1 MPVLIYILLLI
12 NIGRCT
18 DDHIFETKTVDV
30 GDDVTLTCP
39 RKTTWLA
46 SDLFWIRLV
55 PGTFPEA
62 LGGMIAYN
70 FDRVKKTNHMT
81 AKQEPGLFVLHFSKT
96 RLSDTAV
103 YYCIKVEQRNMTF
116 LKGIFLRIKGPEPD
130 ITAVTQDFLSDPVR
144 PGDSVTLQC
153 SVLSDSEKKTC
164 LEDHHV
170 YWFRARS
177 DKSHPSLIY
186 AHRNHSDTCEEGPE
200 VHSPQ
205 KCVYSFS
212 KNVSS
217 SDAGTYYCAVATC
230 GEIIFGNGTKLDI
243 EVVSTCDSQEDNSVV
258 FLLFVAL
265 AISLIVIA
273 FLVYV
278 ITKKSCDCCKAAVS
292 LQTNAATA
300 SGNQQSQQRNEEP
313 LVYSTAVFTR
323 RKTDKAGRRKA
334 TAKEETIYTDVRA
347 FAID

>member
-1 MPVLIYILLLI
+1 
-12 NIGRCT
+12 
-18 DDHIFETKTVDV
+18 KTVDV

-278 ITKKSCDCCKAAVS
+278 ITKKSCDCCKGKKGYVMYQCINISSQKVASFVYFALYFLREMRS
-292 LQTNAATA
+292 LWFTL
-300 SGNQQSQQRNEEP
+300 QQSSPGEKLTKQGEGRQQQRKRQ
-313 LVYSTAVFTR
+313 STLMS
-323 RKTDKAGRRKA
+323 GLSQ
-334 TAKEETIYTDVRA
+334 
-347 FAID
+347 

>member
-1 MPVLIYILLLI
+1 EIHY
-12 NIGRCT
+12 
-18 DDHIFETKTVDV
+18 DHIFETKTVDV

-39 RKTTWLA
+39 RESTWLA
-46 SDLFWIRLV
+46 ANLYWIRLV

-103 YYCIKVEQRNMTF
+103 YYCIKVKQRNMTF
-116 LKGIFLRIKGPEPD
+116 LKGIFLRIKGNSFF
-130 ITAVTQDFLSDPVR
+130 FLPCIYLVHISLNNSYEVR

-170 YWFRARS
+170 YC
-177 DKSHPSLIY
+177 LIY

-243 EVVSTCDSQEDNSVV
+243 EGNGTI
-258 FLLFVAL
+258 FLYNEE
-265 AISLIVIA
+265 IVIIIL
-273 FLVYV
+273 FYQ
-278 ITKKSCDCCKAAVS
+278 IFT
-292 LQTNAATA
+292 
-300 SGNQQSQQRNEEP
+300 SGIQQSQQVKN
-313 LVYSTAVFTR
+313 L
-323 RKTDKAGRRKA
+323 KM
-334 TAKEETIYTDVRA
+334 
-347 FAID
+347 

>member
-1 MPVLIYILLLI
+1 
-12 NIGRCT
+12 
-18 DDHIFETKTVDV
+18 KTVDV

-39 RKTTWLA
+39 RESTWLA
-46 SDLFWIRLV
+46 ANLYWIRLV

-103 YYCIKVEQRNMTF
+103 YYCIKVKQRNMTF

-170 YWFRARS
+170 YC
-177 DKSHPSLIY
+177 LIY

-243 EVVSTCDSQEDNSVV
+243 EVVSTCDSQKDISVV
-258 FLLFVAL
+258 FLLFAVL

-278 ITKKSCDCCKAAVS
+278 ITKNSCDCCKGKKMYSYINVLNCFPKSYHHFFALCFLSEMRS
-292 LQTNAATA
+292 LWFTL
-300 SGNQQSQQRNEEP
+300 QQSSPGEKLTKQGEGRQQQRKRQ
-313 LVYSTAVFTR
+313 STLMSGLSR
-323 RKTDKAGRRKA
+323 
-334 TAKEETIYTDVRA
+334 
-347 FAID
+347 

>member
-1 MPVLIYILLLI
+1 GRYFCLFWAVLTTIRSAVVKYALISVTTAQLGEPVTLSCFFPESEYSNTRIKWYKQTIGDTLLLI
-12 NIGRCT
+12 T
-18 DDHIFETKTVDV
+18 TLMKATAYPTFEEGFPSSRFNVNHTTTSSILTILRTVQEDEAMYHCAV
-30 GDDVTLTCP
+30 
-39 RKTTWLA
+39 TTW
-46 SDLFWIRLV
+46 SKD
-55 PGTFPEA
+55 
-62 LGGMIAYN
+62 
-70 FDRVKKTNHMT
+70 
-81 AKQEPGLFVLHFSKT
+81 HFQKMLNYT
-96 RLSDTAV
+96 VVQWPTV
-103 YYCIKVEQRNMTF
+103 
-116 LKGIFLRIKGPEPD
+116 
-130 ITAVTQDFLSDPVR
+130 SDPVH
-144 PGDSVTLQC
+144 PGDSMTFQC
-153 SVLSDSEKKTC
+153 SKTC

-243 EVVSTCDSQEDNSVV
+243 E
-258 FLLFVAL
+258 
-265 AISLIVIA
+265 
-273 FLVYV
+273 
-278 ITKKSCDCCKAAVS
+278 
-292 LQTNAATA
+292 
-300 SGNQQSQQRNEEP
+300 GN
-313 LVYSTAVFTR
+313 AVFTR

>member
-243 EVVSTCDSQEDNSVV
+243 EGNVV

-278 ITKKSCDCCKAAVS
+278 ITKKSCDCCK
-292 LQTNAATA
+292 
-300 SGNQQSQQRNEEP
+300 GKKGYP

>member
-1 MPVLIYILLLI
+1 EIHY
-12 NIGRCT
+12 
-18 DDHIFETKTVDV
+18 DHIFETKTVDV

-116 LKGIFLRIKGPEPD
+116 LKGIFLRIKGN
-130 ITAVTQDFLSDPVR
+130 R
-144 PGDSVTLQC
+144 DSVTLQC

-243 EVVSTCDSQEDNSVV
+243 EVV

-278 ITKKSCDCCKAAVS
+278 ITKKSCDCCKGKKGYVMYQCINIS
-292 LQTNAATA
+292 SQKVA
-300 SGNQQSQQRNEEP
+300 SF
-313 LVYSTAVFTR
+313 V
-323 RKTDKAGRRKA
+323 
-334 TAKEETIYTDVRA
+334 
-347 FAID
+347 

>member
-39 RKTTWLA
+39 RESTWLA
-46 SDLFWIRLV
+46 ANLYWIRLV

-103 YYCIKVEQRNMTF
+103 YYCIKVKQRNMTF

-170 YWFRARS
+170 
-177 DKSHPSLIY
+177 LIY

-243 EVVSTCDSQEDNSVV
+243 EGNGTI
-258 FLLFVAL
+258 FLYNEEIFCSLFP
-265 AISLIVIA
+265 
-273 FLVYV
+273 
-278 ITKKSCDCCKAAVS
+278 
-292 LQTNAATA
+292 
-300 SGNQQSQQRNEEP
+300 QRNEEP

-347 FAID
+347 FTID

>member
-1 MPVLIYILLLI
+1 SCFIWNVWLTYF
-12 NIGRCT
+12 RCGN
-18 DDHIFETKTVDV
+18 DHIFETKTVDV

-116 LKGIFLRIKGPEPD
+116 LKGIFLRIKGNKPD

-200 VHSPQ
+200 
-205 KCVYSFS
+205 KCVYNFS
-212 KNVSS
+212 KIIRS
-217 SDAGTYYCAVATC
+217 SDSGTYYCAVATC

-243 EVVSTCDSQEDNSVV
+243 EGKCGTFLYNGTISILCVCFRVCFFASLSSSIFSQRHGDMSVYSAVV
-258 FLLFVAL
+258 FTIMKADGG
-265 AISLIVIA
+265 AI
-273 FLVYV
+273 
-278 ITKKSCDCCKAAVS
+278 KDEKAAE
-292 LQTNAATA
+292 TERIYAA
-300 SGNQQSQQRNEEP
+300 
-313 LVYSTAVFTR
+313 V
-323 RKTDKAGRRKA
+323 KAFGLGH
-334 TAKEETIYTDVRA
+334 
-347 FAID
+347 